1 MGYFNS
7 IDLINFRNFENYS
20 LNFSKNCN
28 VFYGKNGWT
37 SEFDEAIKIPRN
49 EIEFY
54 EDKCKIYEDNCIIIS
69 PTFIEIDE
77 NGDVLNLRDKIRI
90 NGITIEI

>member
-1 MGYFNS
+1 MAKKLKGDFFFLSAN
-7 IDLINFRNFENYS
+7 DLKEGGM
-20 LNFSKNCN
+20 L
-28 VFYGKNGWT
+28 FYGKNGWT
-37 SEFDEAIKIPRN
+37 PEFDESIKIPRS

-54 EDKCKIYEDNCIIIS
+54 EVKCKIYEDNCTIIS

-90 NGITIEI
+90 NGITIKI

>member
-1 MGYFNS
+1 M
-7 IDLINFRNFENYS
+7 EN
-20 LNFSKNCN
+20 LTTVAVAF
-28 VFYGKNGWT
+28 VGGMLFYGRNGWT

-54 EDKCKIYEDNCIIIS
+54 EAKCKSYEDNCIIIS

>member
-1 MGYFNS
+1 MAKKLKGDFFFLSAN
-7 IDLINFRNFENYS
+7 DLKEGGM
-20 LNFSKNCN
+20 L
-28 VFYGKNGWT
+28 FYGKNGWT
-37 SEFDEAIKIPRN
+37 SEFDESIKIPRS

-54 EDKCKIYEDNCIIIS
+54 EGKCKIDEENCTIIS